1 MRYRLRRIAPGSA
14 LRVGCAVGWLVAL
27 APALCV
33 AIVVVQVLQ
42 RVAQAFARIEP
53 LDINVLG
60 QPIARIDFLDLLRL
74 SDTAG
79 VVERLTNSAATT
91 FLLAALLLTVIGA
104 LLVAVA
110 LLLFSLG
117 YNALA
122 SLTGGLEIDLDEQRM
137 MGDR

>member
-27 APALCV
+27 GPALCV
-33 AIVVVQVLQ
+33 AIVVVQVLR
-42 RVAQAFARIEP
+42 RVAEAFARIEP

-74 SDTAG
+74 SDTAS
-79 VVERLTNSAATT
+79 VVERLTSSAATT
-91 FLLAALLLTVIGA
+91 FILAALLLTVIGA

-110 LLLFSLG
+110 LLL
-117 YNALA
+117 
-122 SLTGGLEIDLDEQRM
+122 
-137 MGDR
+137 

>member
-27 APALCV
+27 GPALCI
-33 AIVVVQVLQ
+33 AIVVVQVLR
-42 RVAQAFARIEP
+42 RVGQALARIEP

-74 SDTAG
+74 RDTAST
-79 VVERLTNSAATT
+79 VDRLTSSAATT
-91 FLLAALLLTVIGA
+91 FLLAALLLTLLGA

-110 LLLFSLG
+110 LLLFSAG
-117 YNALA
+117 YNLLA
-122 SLTGGLEIDLDEQRM
+122 SLTGGFEVELEERD
-137 MGDR
+137 